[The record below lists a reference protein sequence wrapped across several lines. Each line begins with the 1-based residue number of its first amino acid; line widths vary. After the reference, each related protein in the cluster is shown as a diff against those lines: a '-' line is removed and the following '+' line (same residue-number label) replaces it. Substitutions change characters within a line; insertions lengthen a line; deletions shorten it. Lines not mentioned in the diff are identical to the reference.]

1 MTASYSV
8 DDSPPDGSPL
18 DPGASPA
25 AIRAGLLPEDRERF
39 DAALDTALREVR
51 ASLDPTDSFTMLER
65 WRRLAVVQS
74 DPAEFARLARR
85 AAEKLTGAAPPEDE
99 PLAVTRATTGM

>member
-1 MTASYSV
+1 VTASYSV

-39 DAALDTALREVR
+39 DA
-51 ASLDPTDSFTMLER
+51 
-65 WRRLAVVQS
+65 
-74 DPAEFARLARR
+74 
-85 AAEKLTGAAPPEDE
+85 LTGTAPPEDE
-99 PLAVTRATTGM
+99 ALAVTRAATGM